1 MHELSLCRGLL
12 QQVSEL
18 AREHRAQTVSRITL
32 RIGPL
37 AGVEIPLLESAF
49 AIARDNTV
57 AAEAVLEVEP
67 APLRVHCNACETE
80 HAVTLPDLRCPV
92 CHSTQTRLISGDEM
106 VLVSV
111 RF

>member
-49 AIARDNTV
+49 AIAR
-57 AAEAVLEVEP
+57 
-67 APLRVHCNACETE
+67 
-80 HAVTLPDLRCPV
+80 
-92 CHSTQTRLISGDEM
+92 
-106 VLVSV
+106 
-111 RF
+111 